1 MTIVAEQFRVHR
13 DTMRAATQ
21 IEVPESESV
30 SELLKSEES
39 KIPIEGQ
46 LLRSVEITVSILTKD
61 HVQIV
66 K

>member
-13 DTMRAATQ
+13 DTMRVATQ
-21 IEVPESESV
+21 IEVPESQV
-30 SELLKSEES
+30 ELLKSEES

-46 LLRSVEITVSILTKD
+46 LLRLPEITVSIFTID
-61 HVQIV
+61 HLQIV

>member
-13 DTMRAATQ
+13 DTMRVATQ
-21 IEVPESESV
+21 IEVPESE

-46 LLRSVEITVSILTKD
+46 LLRSLEITVSILTKD
-61 HVQIV
+61 HLQIV

>member
-21 IEVPESESV
+21 IEVHESQV
-30 SELLKSEES
+30 ELLKSEES

-46 LLRSVEITVSILTKD
+46 LLRLPEITVSILTKD
-61 HVQIV
+61 HLQIV

>member
-13 DTMRAATQ
+13 DTMRVATQ
-21 IEVPESESV
+21 IEVPESE

-46 LLRSVEITVSILTKD
+46 LLRSLEITVSILTKD

-66 K
+66 I